1 MSFLPALSLGFV
13 LGMTHAADADH
24 VAAMSTLV
32 SERQP
37 LRHAARAGSLWG
49 LGHTL
54 TILLVGGA
62 LVLTRAT
69 MPEPVAAGLEL
80 LVALML
86 VGLGALAIAQ
96 HERSHRRGAALTGGS
111 EAGGSDA
118 GSPLT
123 AARGP
128 SGLRPLGVGLVHGLA
143 GSAAVALAVLAEIH
157 ETWLGLVY
165 LLVFGLGTTL
175 GMALVTLLV
184 AVPLRWAGARLSR
197 LTRALPYLAGAVSIA
212 AGLWLAH
219 RVVVVE
225 QAFASLG

>member
-32 SERQP
+32 SNRQP
-37 LRHAARAGSLWG
+37 LRHAARTGSLWG

-54 TILLVGGA
+54 TIVLVGGA
-62 LVLTRAT
+62 LVFTRAT

-80 LVALML
+80 LVAFML
-86 VGLGALAIAQ
+86 VGLGALAIS
-96 HERSHRRGAALTGGS
+96 RHRRPHGGRAQVNDTVIAS
-111 EAGGSDA
+111 TDDTKARSA
-118 GSPLT
+118 SPL
-123 AARGP
+123 
-128 SGLRPLGVGLVHGLA
+128 RPIGVGLVHGLA
-143 GSAAVALAVLAEIH
+143 GSAAVALAVLSEI
-157 ETWLGLVY
+157 EEPWLGFVY

-197 LTRALPYLAGAVSIA
+197 LQPALPFIAGSVSIA
-212 AGLWLAH
+212 AGIWLAH
-219 RVVVVE
+219 RIVVVE
-225 QAFASLG
+225 RAFTALG